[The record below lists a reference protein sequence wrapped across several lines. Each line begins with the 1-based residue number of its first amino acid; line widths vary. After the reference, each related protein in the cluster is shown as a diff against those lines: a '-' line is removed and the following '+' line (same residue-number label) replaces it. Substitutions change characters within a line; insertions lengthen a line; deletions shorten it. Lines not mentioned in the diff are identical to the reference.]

1 MKRTCFVLAGAMT
14 LTLVL
19 VGFAKQE
26 ADPQKEYNVTPEV
39 GPWMICAASY
49 MGDTAPKMAHDLVLE
64 LRRDPYDLPAFVF
77 NRGAEERRK
86 IQEDLENQRR
96 RQQELLRQQGLNP
109 DQPLPARRV
118 RVQDQCAVL
127 IGGYKDMETAR
138 AILEKIKKLPNPKS
152 VPVDKLMVA
161 GTDSTNKIQN
171 LQTQDANIFRCSFVT
186 RNPTVPQEKVD
197 RSLDPAT
204 LKHLNADESYSLLKC
219 KQPWTLA
226 VKEFYG
232 GMTIQPASAPS
243 TLLEK
248 LLGNKSE
255 EHMSAIGK
263 QAHEVARVLRENL
276 GLEAYVLHTPASSVI
291 TVGGFASPDDPQLQQ
306 TQKKLKSLQMIGP
319 VTSIQLVSNPLPMP
333 VPRP

>member
-1 MKRTCFVLAGAMT
+1 
-14 LTLVL
+14 
-19 VGFAKQE
+19 
-26 ADPQKEYNVTPEV
+26 
-39 GPWMICAASY
+39 MICAASY

-64 LRRDPYDLPAFVF
+64 LRRDPYDLPAFLF
-77 NRGAEERRK
+77 NHGAEERGK
-86 IQEDLENQRR
+86 MEEELQSQRR
-96 RQQELLRQQGLNP
+96 RQEELLRQQGLHP
-109 DQPLPARRV
+109 DQPLRPRGV
-118 RVQDQCAVL
+118 RIQDQCAVL

-138 AILEKIKKLPNPKS
+138 AALDKIKKLPNPKS
-152 VPVDKLMVA
+152 VAVDRYVMA
-161 GTDSTNKIQN
+161 ASDSSYKIEN
-171 LQTQDANIFRCSFVT
+171 LQTRDANLFRSSFVT

-204 LKHLNADESYSLLKC
+204 LKHLNSDERYSLLKC

-243 TLLEK
+243 TLLQK

-306 TQKKLKSLQMIGP
+306 TQTKLKSLQMIGP

-333 VPRP
+333 VPKP

>member
-1 MKRTCFVLAGAMT
+1 MKRTWFVLAGMMALT
-14 LTLVL
+14 LTLA
-19 VGFAKQE
+19 GFARQE

-138 AILEKIKKLPNPKS
+138 AVLEKIKKLPNPKS

-171 LQTQDANIFRCSFVT
+171 LQTQDANIFRSSFVT

-197 RSLDPAT
+197 RSIDPAT
-204 LKHLNADESYSLLKC
+204 LKHLNSDESYSLLKC

-226 VKEFYG
+226 VKEFMG
-232 GMTIQPASAPS
+232 GMAIQPASAPP

-263 QAHEVARVLRENL
+263 QAHEVAKLLREHL
-276 GLEAYVLHTPASSVI
+276 GFEAYVLHTPTSSVV
-291 TVGGFASPDDPQLQQ
+291 TVGAYADPNADELHQAQQ
-306 TQKKLKSLQMIGP
+306 KLKNLQLGW
-319 VTSIQLVSNPLPMP
+319 IQLVSNPLPMP
-333 VPRP
+333 VPKP

>member
-1 MKRTCFVLAGAMT
+1 MKRTCF
-14 LTLVL
+14 TLVAVTAL
-19 VGFAKQE
+19 TAATISLARQE

-64 LRRDPYDLPAFVF
+64 LRRDPYDLPAFVY
-77 NRGAEERRK
+77 NRGAEERCK
-86 IQEDLENQRR
+86 IQEDLENKR
-96 RQQELLRQQGLNP
+96 RQQEELLRQQGVQP
-109 DQPLPARRV
+109 GQPLPTRHIRI
-118 RVQDQCAVL
+118 QDQCAVL

-138 AILEKIKKLPNPKS
+138 AYLEKIKKLPNPKS

-171 LQTQDANIFRCSFVT
+171 LQTQDANIFRSSFVT

-197 RSLDPAT
+197 RSIDPAT
-204 LKHLNADESYSLLKC
+204 LKHLNSDESYSLLKC

-226 VKEFYG
+226 VKEFMG
-232 GMTIQPASAPS
+232 GMAIQPASAPP

-263 QAHEVARVLRENL
+263 QAHEVAKLLREHL
-276 GLEAYVLHTPASSVI
+276 GFEAYVLHTPTSSVV
-291 TVGGFASPDDPQLQQ
+291 TVGAYADPNADELHQAQQ
-306 TQKKLKSLQMIGP
+306 KLKNLQLGW
-319 VTSIQLVSNPLPMP
+319 IQLVSNPLPMP